1 MMFDDL
7 EPQKNKSNVIEL
19 GADLSTLSV
28 SDLDERI
35 ELLKSEIERI
45 AAEREQKSSSL
56 NAAEAFFKN

>member
-45 AAEREQKSSSL
+45 AAERERKSSSL

>member
-1 MMFDDL
+1 MFDDL

-28 SDLDERI
+28 GDLDERI

-45 AAEREQKSSSL
+45 SAERERKSSSL

>member
-28 SDLDERI
+28 GDLDERI

-45 AAEREQKSSSL
+45 TAEREQKSSSL

>member
-35 ELLKSEIERI
+35 ELLRSEIERI
-45 AAEREQKSSSL
+45 AAERERKSSSL